1 MMFAIEVEA
10 DRCRIEGNRIDLA
23 AQGYGGVLVRGRHAD
38 VIGNRIVSAYGPP
51 SLSGPIGVFAG
62 AFTAADTGDGDST
75 NLALNHFTGVQLA
88 VSVSRTRGMRI
99 AGNMIS
105 GNGRTAGRGIAV
117 TDGMETL
124 IAENQLRDVA
134 LPLQLV
140 GGTRNRV
147 IDNVVAA
154 TSLGAFISG
163 EGALEFCGN
172 LIEDAALLGVGV
184 QNIDGSNRFVNNRIA
199 HCAYAANDLA
209 VGIGVLEFAANVD
222 VIIESCEIV
231 NTGVSPDRSQ
241 STPGLAIGIGAGALA
256 NVEVANNRVVYE
268 GTNAL
273 DPNQEHRAV
282 MLIGSLAYAADT
294 AARRLEIAQGGALIT
309 GNVFQGPGR
318 THLVELLR
326 VPIAPPF
333 DLRFEKVTFANNRC
347 DHSTMR
353 GEGASTVA
361 LFGNHMIVTGNHV
374 KASLPSIFA
383 MHLGNR
389 PRVALLANYTTGGY
403 TAVNTT
409 VPAPLANF
417 NVRI

>member
-1 MMFAIEVEA
+1 
-10 DRCRIEGNRIDLA
+10 
-23 AQGYGGVLVRGRHAD
+23 
-38 VIGNRIVSAYGPP
+38 
-51 SLSGPIGVFAG
+51 
-62 AFTAADTGDGDST
+62 
-75 NLALNHFTGVQLA
+75 
-88 VSVSRTRGMRI
+88 
-99 AGNMIS
+99 
-105 GNGRTAGRGIAV
+105 
-117 TDGMETL
+117 
-124 IAENQLRDVA
+124 
-134 LPLQLV
+134 
-140 GGTRNRV
+140 
-147 IDNVVAA
+147 
-154 TSLGAFISG
+154 
-163 EGALEFCGN
+163 
-172 LIEDAALLGVGV
+172 
-184 QNIDGSNRFVNNRIA
+184 
-199 HCAYAANDLA
+199 
-209 VGIGVLEFAANVD
+209 
-222 VIIESCEIV
+222 
-231 NTGVSPDRSQ
+231 
-241 STPGLAIGIGAGALA
+241 LAIGIGAGALA